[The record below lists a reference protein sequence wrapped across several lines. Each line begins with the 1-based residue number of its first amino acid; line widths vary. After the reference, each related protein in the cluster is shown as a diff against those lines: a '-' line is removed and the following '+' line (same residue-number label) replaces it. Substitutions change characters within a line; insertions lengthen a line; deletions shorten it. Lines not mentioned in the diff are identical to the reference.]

1 MQVSIVFILNTLLVR
16 DDAFR
21 WDRTGV
27 QSLLNGQVEAL
38 EIKAVDI
45 YEVWVMSKV

>member
-16 DDAFR
+16 VDAFR